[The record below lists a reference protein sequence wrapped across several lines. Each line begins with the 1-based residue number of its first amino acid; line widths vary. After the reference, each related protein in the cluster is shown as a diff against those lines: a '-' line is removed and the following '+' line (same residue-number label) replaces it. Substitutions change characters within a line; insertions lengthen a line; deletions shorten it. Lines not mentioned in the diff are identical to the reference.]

1 MDLSPIITRLKASN
15 IGLKKVGDSADLDA
29 ALRATATPSPSAFL
43 ILNGETNSDEDADF
57 DSIALEVTF
66 SVVLALSNKR
76 DAKGSAATL
85 DLSVI
90 RPKVIKALVGWIP
103 DADSGYPIEYSSGRI
118 LRFEDGV
125 IWWGDEYKVRR
136 EFLLE

>member
-1 MDLSPIITRLKASN
+1 MDLSPIIARLKPNN

-43 ILNGETNSDEDADF
+43 ILNGETNSDEDSDF

-76 DAKGSAATL
+76 DAKGSAATS

-103 DADSGYPIEYSSGRI
+103 DPGSGYPIEYSNGRL
-118 LRFEDGV
+118 LRFDDGV
-125 IWWGDEYKVRR
+125 IWWGDEFKVVRSMA
-136 EFLLE
+136 L